1 MRNLLL
7 FIEKYNRII
16 LFIILE
22 SVAVYLISNSYQY
35 HNTQL
40 IKGVRKLT
48 LTWEGVIT
56 DVKNYLRIKNI
67 NNELQAE
74 NAILWNLIEK
84 YGLTTDSV
92 LAQVNDTFPGAQ
104 FEIIP
109 AYVVNNSVNKIKN
122 YFTIDRGK
130 KNGVDVNMA
139 VIGYRSVA
147 GITVASSDNYSIV
160 MPVINTDFRLS
171 SRIKSNEYF
180 GSLNWDGRDCRYAVL
195 YDIPQHVPINEGDTV
210 VTTGYSAIFPAGI
223 MVGTISDFKKSGS
236 DFYTIRVHL
245 ATDFRKLTYVKVI
258 KNRRQQEQLNLEKK
272 FQ

>member
-22 SVAVYLISNSYQY
+22 LVAVYLISNSYKY

-48 LTWEGVIT
+48 LTWEGVISN
-56 DVKNYLRIKNI
+56 VKNYLRIKKI
-67 NNELQAE
+67 NDDLQAE
-74 NAILWNLIEK
+74 NTLLWNLIER
-84 YGLTTDSV
+84 YGLKTDSV
-92 LAQVNDTFPGAQ
+92 IIQVNDTLHGVQ
-104 FEIIP
+104 FEILP
-109 AYVVNNSVNKIKN
+109 AYVVNNSVNKVKN

-130 KNGVDVNMA
+130 GDGVDVNMA
-139 VIGYRSVA
+139 VISIQGVA

-171 SRIKSNEYF
+171 SRIKSNDYF
-180 GSLNWDGRDCRYAVL
+180 GSLNWDGRDYRYAVL
-195 YDIPQHVPINEGDTV
+195 HDIPQHVSINEGDTI
-210 VTTGYSAIFPAGI
+210 VTTGYSAIFPPGI

-236 DFYTIRVHL
+236 DFYTIRVRL

-258 KNRRQQEQLNLEKK
+258 KNRRQQEQLNLEKE